1 MTSEKD
7 QTIRHVTLL
16 CLIGLWLVAVVFL
29 LPNGGKIAGK
39 SFLEGALATHW
50 GNWGDWPA
58 VWCSL
63 KMILLSLGV
72 FAIFISLGIFLM
84 VFERINLARLIL
96 LSTVA
101 PGLGFLIGL
110 FYLVKAL
117 F

>member
-1 MTSEKD
+1 MGA
-7 QTIRHVTLL
+7 QA
-16 CLIGLWLVAVVFL
+16 GQNA
-29 LPNGGKIAGK
+29 PNLDDRINEVRVPGK
-39 SFLEGALATHW
+39 SFLEGALAT
-50 GNWGDWPA
+50 NWQNRGDWPA

-72 FAIFISLGIFLM
+72 FAIFISVGIFLM

>member
-29 LPNGGKIAGK
+29 LPNGGKVAGK
-39 SFLEGALATHW
+39 SFLEGALATNW
-50 GNWGDWPA
+50 RNWGDWPA

-72 FAIFISLGIFLM
+72 FAIFISVGIFLM